1 MFWKRKSKDKTK
13 SSDEKVEIRAY
24 SKEGGFIKSLESQG
38 GITTSA
44 SYGGMGV
51 RELQLRMEL
60 LVEPVLSANNSVF
73 DAAKQLATFAKVDQ
87 DRFLSS
93 VEKISNSNIELGF
106 NFCQFAPP
114 SLQIVDEENWDDW
127 IKLIL
132 KTHSKNDLHAA
143 TSTMQNV
150 EGYVRSLSYAPSS
163 VSLNEISRVLESFVI
178 GLSGRYLGIEA
189 SDEFFTDT
197 ESIKLPE
204 VSEQFSRHE
213 DNFTLYKAMA
223 VHQWAQNWFGTWRMN
238 VETLAKSFKDPD
250 HALSIFHKLETIRL
264 DARIANELPGI
275 ARAMKELDEKQN
287 SQNKPVENYSKTWL
301 RAIEKLK
308 QPNMTVRDTMFFLE
322 AVYKDKNYP
331 ADKIY
336 QGSLRPDKARTV
348 INARTTKEKDSLT
361 EKLTQLQQDL
371 EKTNPA
377 NEIRNSEVLNEAI
390 AVSEDG
396 KTGFSIQ
403 EIKDDS
409 MPNGFKVELQF
420 DNNAINPPEDIQQLL
435 ESILQDFGEIP
446 DEYLITDQNNID
458 EGGAA
463 TEDSESNNTFE
474 HSEDVFLYDEW
485 DHSRQKYRKQW
496 CHLKEISVKPVH
508 DNFVNKTLHK
518 HRGLIKHLHRTFEAL
533 REDDKR
539 MKRQPFGDDIDLDA
553 VIEAYTDTKM
563 GFEAS
568 QNLFTKSRK
577 IDRNIAVMFMI
588 DMSGSTAGWI
598 NEMEREALVLLCESL
613 EILGDR
619 YAIYGFSGV
628 THERCELYKVK
639 EFNEEYNSDVKA
651 RISGIEPQDYTRM
664 GAATRHL
671 TKLLHNIEAKTKLLI
686 TLSDGRPDDQ
696 DGYRGPYGIEDTRRA
711 LIEAKFLGIHP
722 FCITID
728 KEAMDYL
735 QHMYGAVNF
744 AVIDHVDKLPYKVS
758 DIYRRITI

>member
-150 EGYVRSLSYAPSS
+150 EGYVRSLSHAPSS

-223 VHQWAQNWFGTWRMN
+223 VHQWAQTWFGTWRMN